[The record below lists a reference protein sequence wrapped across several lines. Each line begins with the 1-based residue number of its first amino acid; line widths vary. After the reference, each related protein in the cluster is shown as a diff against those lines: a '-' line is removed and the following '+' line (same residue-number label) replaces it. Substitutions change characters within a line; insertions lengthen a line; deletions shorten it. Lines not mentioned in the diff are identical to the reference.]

1 MSCLSLTEV
10 IDVQAWATFGLLKFE
25 NFRNDPAAGSP
36 TATLLRLLLP
46 LLVKHGST
54 FAGAAN
60 RTYIC

>member
-1 MSCLSLTEV
+1 
-10 IDVQAWATFGLLKFE
+10 
-25 NFRNDPAAGSP
+25 
-36 TATLLRLLLP
+36 LLRLLLP